1 MTWRELLQA
10 TLTSLRALFGAAQT
24 PDAPSSPDQPQR
36 DAPLRAQS
44 EQPSFPTVWEEPQPA
59 QPPSPPE
66 DQRPDTPEPAS
77 EPVAPD
83 PVDTAPAEPS
93 AAIAPEPEADDLD
106 TPPAAVEAATTPP
119 AQAGDPGASTDD
131 TPSLSVVLESVLFVA
146 SEPVTAAQL
155 ARSLNVSEA
164 EVQAELANLA
174 EHYRTSGRGLR
185 LQWLNGKVQLVTAP
199 TAAPYVEAFLNLDAT
214 TRLSPPALETLAIV
228 AYRQPVTRA
237 QIEAIRGV
245 DCASVLRSLVQ
256 RGLIA
261 EVGRLESV
269 GRPILYGV
277 TEMFMQHFGLSDLKD
292 LPPLEENE
300 ADRLWAASLLADPG
314 AESTPEA
321 DTEPDADSPADS

>member
-1 MTWRELLQA
+1 MTWRELLQT
-10 TLTSLRALFGAAQT
+10 TLANLRALFGVAQT
-24 PDAPSSPDQPQR
+24 PAAPPSPDQLQPDTPIRQQT
-36 DAPLRAQS
+36 A
-44 EQPSFPTVWEEPQPA
+44 QPSFPTVWEEP
-59 QPPSPPE
+59 PPSSPPE
-66 DQRPDTPEPAS
+66 DQRPDSPEPVS
-77 EPVAPD
+77 EP
-83 PVDTAPAEPS
+83 E
-93 AAIAPEPEADDLD
+93 APEPEPDTLD
-106 TPPAAVEAATTPP
+106 TPPAEAEVAAAP
-119 AQAGDPGASTDD
+119 AAPEDDPGAAAAD

-185 LQWLNGKVQLVTAP
+185 LQWLNDKVQLVTAP

-214 TRLSPPALETLAIV
+214 TRLSTPALETLAVV

-261 EVGRLESV
+261 EVGRLDSP

-300 ADRLWAASLLADPG
+300 ADRLWAASLLADTDP
-314 AESTPEA
+314 
-321 DTEPDADSPADS
+321 DTDSPATGSSAP